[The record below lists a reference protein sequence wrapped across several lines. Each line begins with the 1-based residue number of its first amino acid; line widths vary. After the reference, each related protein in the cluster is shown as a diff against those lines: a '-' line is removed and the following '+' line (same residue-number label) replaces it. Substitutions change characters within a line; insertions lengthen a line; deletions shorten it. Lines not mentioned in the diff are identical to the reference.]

1 MRCYVYLSHRDK
13 KGIKLLGTLDCPQQI
28 YQKINN
34 ISDLNLSK
42 DVEKDISNTVF
53 ENRMKWDL
61 WIETAKDY
69 VELENKLKNR
79 GFRELPRYS
88 TPAYNFTVSKVK
100 YNTNYTAQLKKS
112 R

>member
-13 KGIKLLGTLDCPQQI
+13 KGIKLLGSLECVQSI
-28 YQKINN
+28 YQKIND
-34 ISDLNLSK
+34 ISDLKLPK
-42 DVEKDISNTVF
+42 DIEKDISDMVF

-69 VELENKLKNR
+69 IELETKLKNR

-88 TPAYNFTVSKVK
+88 TPAYNFTVAKIK
-100 YNTNYTAQLKKS
+100 YATNYTAQLKKS